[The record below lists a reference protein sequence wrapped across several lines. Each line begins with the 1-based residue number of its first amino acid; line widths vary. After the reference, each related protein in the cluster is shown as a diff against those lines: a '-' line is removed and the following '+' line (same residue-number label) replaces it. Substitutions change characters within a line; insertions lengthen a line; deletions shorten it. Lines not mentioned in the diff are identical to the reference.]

1 MKIKS
6 SWSDKI
12 LDILCYSL
20 VAMFCVTIV
29 LPFWNL
35 ISISVTPKS
44 EMSISFQWM
53 PASFD
58 FGAWKMVF
66 GSEFIWSSFKNTVV
80 RTVLGTLVA
89 IFLQVTHAYPLS
101 RDDFSK
107 RGLFQTIILITM
119 FFSGGLIP
127 TYLNISELGLI
138 DTVWALVF
146 PSAMSAFNII
156 LLKNFYSQLPKSL
169 TEAAIID
176 GANDIYIL
184 FKIVIPLSKAILA
197 TVALWTIVG
206 HWNAWFDCLIYIND
220 RTKYVLQIM
229 LRELQ
234 ENVAALNEGR
244 AGVDPATAP
253 PSDAI
258 IAASNLFVIL
268 PIVCVYPFL
277 QKYFVKGIMVGGV
290 KG

>member
-6 SWSDKI
+6 LWSDKI

-20 VAMFCVTIV
+20 VAMLCVTII

-35 ISISVTPKS
+35 FSISVTPKS

-53 PASFD
+53 PANADLS
-58 FGAWKMVF
+58 AWKMVL
-66 GSEFIWSSFKNTVV
+66 GSGFIWSSFKNTVV

-89 IFLQVTHAYPLS
+89 VFLQVTYAYPLS

-107 RGLFQTIILITM
+107 KGFFQTLILITM

-127 TYLNISELGLI
+127 TYLNISNLGLI
-138 DTVWALVF
+138 DTVWALIF
-146 PSAMSAFNII
+146 PGAMSAFNII
-156 LLKNFYSQLPKSL
+156 LLKNFFRQLPKSL

-184 FKIVIPLSKAILA
+184 FKIVLPLSKAILA
-197 TVALWTIVG
+197 TVALWTMVAN
-206 HWNAWFDCLIYIND
+206 WNAWFDCLLYVND
-220 RTKYVLQIM
+220 RSKYVLQIM

-234 ENVAALNEGR
+234 ENVAALNEGG

-258 IAASNLFVIL
+258 VAASNLFVIL
-268 PIVCVYPFL
+268 PIVCIYPFL